1 MLAKYILSTNGLET
15 LAYYLNLEDLFAD
28 HYMECLKI
36 FTEVQKTDDLTY
48 FVRYFIKNVSSL
60 MEKAQTTN
68 NLVQAEALKED
79 YYYDAYEEAHIEQ
92 VEEISVVKEETKE
105 VKEERVEEVVDK
117 QTEEV
122 NEVKEETST
131 ILEEKEPDISGLAI
145 SYLPPV
151 LDEKA
156 LKRLEEDLL
165 ESDPE
170 LKRGQAKF
178 YARHCT
184 MGKRYTIQ
192 QFKKEINCA
201 YETARTSMD
210 GLVELGYYRQ
220 EMVKNKKVYT
230 PIKRK

>member
-1 MLAKYILSTNGLET
+1 M
-15 LAYYLNLEDLFAD
+15 
-28 HYMECLKI
+28 
-36 FTEVQKTDDLTY
+36 TDGGSNW
-48 FVRYFIKNVSSL
+48 FV
-60 MEKAQTTN
+60 
-68 NLVQAEALKED
+68 
-79 YYYDAYEEAHIEQ
+79 
-92 VEEISVVKEETKE
+92 
-105 VKEERVEEVVDK
+105 
-117 QTEEV
+117 
-122 NEVKEETST
+122 
-131 ILEEKEPDISGLAI
+131 EEKEPDITGLAI
-145 SYLPPV
+145 AYLPPV